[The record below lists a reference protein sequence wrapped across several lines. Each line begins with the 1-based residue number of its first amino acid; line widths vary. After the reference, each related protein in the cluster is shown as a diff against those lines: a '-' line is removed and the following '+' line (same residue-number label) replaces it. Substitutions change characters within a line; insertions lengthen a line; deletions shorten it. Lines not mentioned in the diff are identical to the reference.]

1 MKTEPEAY
9 SIDDLK
15 RDRTEHWDGI
25 RNYQA
30 RNFMMREMKP
40 GDEILFYHSSCKVP
54 GVVGLARVCKEAY
67 PDFTAWDPESKYYDP
82 KSTSEKPRWFM
93 VDVEFVKKFPDVIS
107 LSQIRQTAALQEMR
121 LLQKGNR
128 LSIMPVDEQE
138 FRTICKLAGDS

>member
-107 LSQIRQTAALQEMR
+107 LSQIRQTVALQEMR

>member
-1 MKTEPEAY
+1 MKTEPDAY

-30 RNFMMREMKP
+30 RNFMMKDMKP

-67 PDFTAWDPESKYYDP
+67 PDFTAWNPDSKYYDP
-82 KSTSEKPRWFM
+82 KSTPEKPRWYM
-93 VDVEFVKKFPDVIS
+93 VDVEFVKKFPEVIS
-107 LSQIRQTAALQEMR
+107 LNQIRQTPTLEGMK

-128 LSIMPVDEQE
+128 LSIMPLNKHE
-138 FRTICKLAGDS
+138 FQTICKLAQA